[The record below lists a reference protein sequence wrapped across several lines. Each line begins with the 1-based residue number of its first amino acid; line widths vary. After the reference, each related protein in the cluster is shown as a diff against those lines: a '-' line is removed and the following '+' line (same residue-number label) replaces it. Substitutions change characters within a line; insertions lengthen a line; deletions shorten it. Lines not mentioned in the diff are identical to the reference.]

1 MTTSAYMLIALIIAS
16 GSCQE
21 PRIIVQKMASLNL
34 CQAAS
39 NLATKGGGQADCV
52 PVPPPDAGVSSP
64 NAGVAHSGAHHWRAK
79 RSNSPDG
86 SEAEVQQLNRA
97 QLGDR

>member
-1 MTTSAYMLIALIIAS
+1 MTTSIYMLIALIIAS

-21 PRIIVQKMASLNL
+21 PRLIIRKMASLEL
-34 CQAAS
+34 CQAAV
-39 NLATKGGGQADCV
+39 NLATKAGSLADCV
-52 PVPPPDAGVSSP
+52 IMPSP
-64 NAGVAHSGAHHWRAK
+64 NAGPSRAASHRWQER
-79 RSNSPDG
+79 RSRSSAG

>member
-1 MTTSAYMLIALIIAS
+1 MTTSVYMLIALITAT

-21 PRIIVQKMASLNL
+21 PRLIVQKMASLEL
-34 CQAAS
+34 CQAAA
-39 NLATKGGGQADCV
+39 NLATNAGGLADCV
-52 PVPPPDAGVSSP
+52 PVASSDAGPSR
-64 NAGVAHSGAHHWRAK
+64 AIGHRRQAK

-97 QLGDR
+97 QLSDR

>member
-1 MTTSAYMLIALIIAS
+1 MTSSAYMLIALIIAA

-21 PRIIVQKMASLNL
+21 PRIIAQKMASLEL
-34 CQAAS
+34 CQAAA
-39 NLATKGGGQADCV
+39 NLATKGGGEADCV
-52 PVPPPDAGVSSP
+52 PVPPPNAGASSP
-64 NAGVAHSGAHHWRAK
+64 NAGAAHSGANHWRAK

>member
-1 MTTSAYMLIALIIAS
+1 MTTSIYMLIALIIAS

-21 PRIIVQKMASLNL
+21 PRFITRKMASLEL
-34 CQAAS
+34 CQAAAD
-39 NLATKGGGQADCV
+39 LATKAGGLADCV
-52 PVPPPDAGVSSP
+52 PMPSP
-64 NAGVAHSGAHHWRAK
+64 NAGPSRAESHRWQERRF
-79 RSNSPDG
+79 RSSPG